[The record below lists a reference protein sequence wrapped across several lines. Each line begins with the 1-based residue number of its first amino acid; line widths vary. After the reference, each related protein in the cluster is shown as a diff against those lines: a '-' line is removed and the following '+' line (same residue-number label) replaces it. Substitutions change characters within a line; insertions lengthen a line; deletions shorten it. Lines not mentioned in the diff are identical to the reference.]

1 MDLLTR
7 QLAAEG
13 IAADAKARLDY
24 VVSMMRELS
33 LQTDPQ
39 AMVRLYG
46 QRLRK
51 LMPADRS
58 IGFSRRGLSWPQYRI
73 TRFSGWTEEVN
84 PWSQTG
90 RLPLH
95 SGGIL
100 AELIYGDEPRII
112 DDLRVAPDDP
122 AAPYL
127 EGMRSL
133 MALPNYD
140 AGVAL
145 NVTAVLSPE
154 PGFFD
159 AEILADRVWM
169 SNLFG
174 RATSSLVTK
183 AELERAMEVVDREMR
198 AVANMQR
205 ALLPRALPE
214 IPRLSLAAHYETS
227 NWAGGDYYDVF
238 PLPDGRW
245 GLLIADVSGHGTPA
259 AVMMAIV
266 HALSHSYPGPAFP
279 PTAFLEYLNRRLC
292 ERYTAEGE
300 AFVTAFYGIFDP
312 QTLRLHYACAGHN
325 PPRLKRCAD
334 GTIASLDRA
343 HGLPLGVF
351 AESPY
356 TESMHQMRRGD
367 QLILYT
373 DGVTEA
379 TNPEGRM
386 FGMGQLDVALQHC
399 HEDAHELIASV
410 LATLEV
416 FTAGAPPEDDRTLL
430 VAKVG

>member
-7 QLAAEG
+7 QLVAEG
-13 IAADAKARLDY
+13 IAADAASRLDY

-39 AMVRLYG
+39 AMVRMYG
-46 QRLRK
+46 ERLRA

-58 IGFSRRGLSWPQYRI
+58 LAFSRRGLSYPEYRI

-84 PWSQTG
+84 PWLQKGS
-90 RLPLH
+90 LPRH
-95 SGGIL
+95 SGGLL
-100 AELIYGDEPRII
+100 AELIYGDQPQIMNGL
-112 DDLRVAPDDP
+112 DVSPDDP

-127 EGMRSL
+127 EGMRS
-133 MALPNYD
+133 MMVLPNYD
-140 AGVAL
+140 GGVAL
-145 NVTAVLSPE
+145 NMTAVLSQE
-154 PGFFD
+154 PAFFD
-159 AEILADRVWM
+159 PEMLADRVWM

-174 RATSSLVTK
+174 RATSSLVIK
-183 AELERAMEVVDREMR
+183 ADLERAMGVVDREMR

-205 ALLPRALPE
+205 SLLPKTLPE

-227 NWAGGDYYDVF
+227 TWAGGDYYDVF

-259 AVMMAIV
+259 AVLMAIV
-266 HALSHSYPGPAFP
+266 HALAHGYDGPAFP
-279 PTAFLEYLNRRLC
+279 PTAFLDYLNRRLC
-292 ERYTAEGE
+292 ERYTTEGE

-312 QTLRLHYACAGHN
+312 NTLRLHYASAGHN

-334 GTIASLDRA
+334 GSVTSLDRA

-351 AESPY
+351 PDTPF
-356 TESMHQMRRGD
+356 TEAMHQMRRGD

-379 TNPEGRM
+379 TNREGRM
-386 FGMGQLDVALQHC
+386 FGMTQLDHALEHC
-399 HEDAHELIASV
+399 HENAHALIAAV
-410 LATLEV
+410 LAELADY
-416 FTAGAPPEDDRTLL
+416 TAGAPPEDDRTLL
-430 VAKVG
+430 VARVG